1 MESALRASGRF
12 KRQDQSVSALLNEG
26 VGAFFG
32 LAHGWSP
39 SWIEATDLNE
49 NVTRSSLGSVA
60 LNIADLAEHAIDAVP
75 DRVALISGDEQLT
88 YAQLEEKANRLAH
101 YLIDQ
106 GVKKDDKVGL
116 YCRNRIEIVIAMLG
130 IVKAG
135 AILVNVNFRY
145 VEGELK
151 YLFEN
156 SDMVALVHERR
167 YADRVA
173 NVLPETPNVKT
184 ILAVEDGSDDD
195 FQRYG
200 GVEFYSALEQGSP
213 DRDFGERSADD
224 IYLLYTGGTT
234 GFPKGV
240 MWRHEDIY
248 RVLFGGTDFA
258 TGEFVKDEYDLAKA
272 AAENPPMIRY
282 PIPPM
287 IHGATQSATW
297 MSLFSG
303 QTMVLAPEF
312 DADEVW
318 QTIEKHKVNLL
329 FFTGDAMARPLLDA
343 LTKLHDGGHEPD
355 LSSLFLLASTAALFS
370 TSIKE
375 KFLELLPN
383 RVITD
388 SIGSSETGFGGTS
401 IVAKGQ
407 SHTGGPRVTID
418 HRTVV
423 LDEDGNEVKPGSG
436 VRGMIAKKGNIPVGY
451 YKDEKKTAET
461 FKTFNGVRY
470 AIPGDYAE
478 VDEDGSVTMLGR
490 GSQSI
495 NSGGEKIYPEE
506 VEAALKGH
514 PDVFDAL
521 GGRCARRA
529 LRQLRRRRRA
539 PPPRHQPVAGRTRH
553 VRAPGDRGIQS
564 AAQGLVGRRDPPDTG
579 RQARLP
585 VGQGHHR
592 GAARRRRA
600 RQPCGNRNLMRTEL
614 CDRFGID
621 YPIFVFTPSEKVAAA
636 VSKAGG
642 LGVLGCVRFNEA
654 DDLEN
659 VLCWMDE
666 NTDGKPYGVDIVMP
680 AKVPQEG
687 SAVDI
692 DKLIPQSHRDFV
704 TKTLADLG
712 VPPLPDDEERNEGV
726 LGWLHSV
733 ARSHVEVALQAS
745 DQADRQRARLAA
757 RRTSSTRRTR
767 PACRWPR
774 WRAAPSTRSATS
786 RTASTSWWRRAT
798 RPAATP
804 VRSVRWCCGRK
815 SLTRL
820 AVRRPCWRRAAS
832 APAGRWPPRWRS
844 ARKASGWARRSSRPP
859 NTTSAT
865 ASRAACR
872 RFRRRC
878 CGPTPATRCAAGSTP
893 ASPRAC

>member
-1 MESALRASGRF
+1 
-12 KRQDQSVSALLNEG
+12 
-26 VGAFFG
+26 
-32 LAHGWSP
+32 
-39 SWIEATDLNE
+39 
-49 NVTRSSLGSVA
+49 VA

-75 DRVALISGDEQLT
+75 DRVALICGDEQIT

-173 NVLPETPNVKT
+173 NVLPETPHVKT
-184 ILAVEDGSDDD
+184 ILVVEDGSDDD
-195 FQRYG
+195 YQRYG
-200 GVEFYSALEQGSP
+200 GVEFYSAIAQGSP
-213 DRDFGERSADD
+213 ERDFGERSADD

-258 TGEFVKDEYDLAKA
+258 TGEPIADEYDLAKQA
-272 AAENPPMIRY
+272 AANPPMIRY

-303 QTMVLAPEF
+303 QTTVLAPEF
-312 DADEVW
+312 DPDEVW
-318 QTIEKHKVNLL
+318 RAIHEHKVNLL

-343 LTKLHDGGHEPD
+343 LLTHQEKGNEYD

-418 HRTVV
+418 KTTVV
-423 LDEDGNEVKPGSG
+423 LDEDGSEVKPGSG
-436 VRGMIAKKGNIPVGY
+436 VRGIIAKKGHIPVGY

-461 FKTFNGVRY
+461 FRTYNGVRY

-478 VDEDGSVTMLGR
+478 VEADGSVTMLGR

-521 GGRCARRA
+521 
-529 LRQLRRRRRA
+529 
-539 PPPRHQPVAGRTRH
+539 V
-553 VRAPGDRGIQS
+553 
-564 AAQGLVGRRDPPDTG
+564 VGVPD
-579 RQARLP
+579 
-585 VGQGHHR
+585 
-592 GAARRRRA
+592 
-600 RQPCGNRNLMRTEL
+600 
-614 CDRFGID
+614 DRFGQC
-621 YPIFVFTPSEKVAAA
+621 VAAVVHRRPGTNTTLA
-636 VSKAGG
+636 ELDTFVRQEIAGYKVPRKVWWVDEIHRTPAG
-642 LGVLGCVRFNEA
+642 KPDYRWAKDQTEKRPA
-654 DDLEN
+654 DDAHAN
-659 VLCWMDE
+659 HV
-666 NTDGKPYGVDIVMP
+666 G
-680 AKVPQEG
+680 AK
-687 SAVDI
+687 
-692 DKLIPQSHRDFV
+692 
-704 TKTLADLG
+704 T
-712 VPPLPDDEERNEGV
+712 
-726 LGWLHSV
+726 
-733 ARSHVEVALQAS
+733 
-745 DQADRQRARLAA
+745 
-757 RRTSSTRRTR
+757 
-767 PACRWPR
+767 
-774 WRAAPSTRSATS
+774 
-786 RTASTSWWRRAT
+786 
-798 RPAATP
+798 
-804 VRSVRWCCGRK
+804 
-815 SLTRL
+815 
-820 AVRRPCWRRAAS
+820 
-832 APAGRWPPRWRS
+832 
-844 ARKASGWARRSSRPP
+844 
-859 NTTSAT
+859 
-865 ASRAACR
+865 
-872 RFRRRC
+872 
-878 CGPTPATRCAAGSTP
+878 
-893 ASPRAC
+893 

>member
-1 MESALRASGRF
+1 
-12 KRQDQSVSALLNEG
+12 
-26 VGAFFG
+26 
-32 LAHGWSP
+32 
-39 SWIEATDLNE
+39 
-49 NVTRSSLGSVA
+49 VA

-75 DRVALISGDEQLT
+75 DRVALICGDEQIT

-173 NVLPETPNVKT
+173 NVLPETPHVKT
-184 ILAVEDGSDDD
+184 ILVVEDGSDDD
-195 FQRYG
+195 YQRYG
-200 GVEFYSALEQGSP
+200 GVEFYSAIAQGSP
-213 DRDFGERSADD
+213 ERDFGERSADD

-258 TGEFVKDEYDLAKA
+258 TGEPIADEYDLAKQA
-272 AAENPPMIRY
+272 AANPPMIRY

-303 QTMVLAPEF
+303 QTTVLAPEF
-312 DADEVW
+312 DPDEVW
-318 QTIEKHKVNLL
+318 RAIHEHKVNLL

-343 LTKLHDGGHEPD
+343 LLTHQEKGNEYD

-418 HRTVV
+418 KTTVV
-423 LDEDGNEVKPGSG
+423 LDEDGSEVKPGSG
-436 VRGMIAKKGNIPVGY
+436 VRGIIAKKGHIPVGY

-461 FKTFNGVRY
+461 FRTYNGVRY

-478 VDEDGSVTMLGR
+478 VEADGSVTMLGR

-521 GGRCARRA
+521 
-529 LRQLRRRRRA
+529 
-539 PPPRHQPVAGRTRH
+539 V
-553 VRAPGDRGIQS
+553 
-564 AAQGLVGRRDPPDTG
+564 VGVPD
-579 RQARLP
+579 
-585 VGQGHHR
+585 
-592 GAARRRRA
+592 
-600 RQPCGNRNLMRTEL
+600 
-614 CDRFGID
+614 DRFGQC
-621 YPIFVFTPSEKVAAA
+621 VAAVVHRRPGTNTTLA
-636 VSKAGG
+636 ELDTFVRQEIAGYKVPRKVWWVDEIHRTPAG
-642 LGVLGCVRFNEA
+642 KPDYRWAKDQTEERPA
-654 DDLEN
+654 DDAHAN
-659 VLCWMDE
+659 HV
-666 NTDGKPYGVDIVMP
+666 G
-680 AKVPQEG
+680 AK
-687 SAVDI
+687 
-692 DKLIPQSHRDFV
+692 
-704 TKTLADLG
+704 T
-712 VPPLPDDEERNEGV
+712 
-726 LGWLHSV
+726 
-733 ARSHVEVALQAS
+733 
-745 DQADRQRARLAA
+745 
-757 RRTSSTRRTR
+757 
-767 PACRWPR
+767 
-774 WRAAPSTRSATS
+774 
-786 RTASTSWWRRAT
+786 
-798 RPAATP
+798 
-804 VRSVRWCCGRK
+804 
-815 SLTRL
+815 
-820 AVRRPCWRRAAS
+820 
-832 APAGRWPPRWRS
+832 
-844 ARKASGWARRSSRPP
+844 
-859 NTTSAT
+859 
-865 ASRAACR
+865 
-872 RFRRRC
+872 
-878 CGPTPATRCAAGSTP
+878 
-893 ASPRAC
+893 

>member
-1 MESALRASGRF
+1 M
-12 KRQDQSVSALLNEG
+12 
-26 VGAFFG
+26 
-32 LAHGWSP
+32 
-39 SWIEATDLNE
+39 
-49 NVTRSSLGSVA
+49 A

-88 YAQLEEKANRLAH
+88 YAQLEDKANRLAH
-101 YLIDQ
+101 YLRDH

-135 AILVNVNFRY
+135 AVLVNVNFRY

-173 NVLPETPNVKT
+173 NVLPETPNVRT
-184 ILAVEDGSDDD
+184 ILSVEDGSDDD
-195 FQRYG
+195 YQRYG
-200 GVEFYSALEQGSP
+200 AVEFYAAIAQGSP
-213 DRDFGERSADD
+213 VRDFGERSADD

-258 TGEFVKDEYDLAKA
+258 TGEFVSGEYDLAKA

-297 MSLFSG
+297 MSIFSG
-303 QTMVLAPEF
+303 QTTVLAPEF

-318 QTIEKHKVNLL
+318 QTIEKYKVNLL

-451 YKDEKKTAET
+451 YKDEEKTRQT
-461 FKTFNGVRY
+461 FRTYNGVRY
-470 AIPGDYAE
+470 AIPGDFAE

-521 GGRCARRA
+521 
-529 LRQLRRRRRA
+529 
-539 PPPRHQPVAGRTRH
+539 V
-553 VRAPGDRGIQS
+553 
-564 AAQGLVGRRDPPDTG
+564 VGVPD
-579 RQARLP
+579 
-585 VGQGHHR
+585 
-592 GAARRRRA
+592 
-600 RQPCGNRNLMRTEL
+600 E
-614 CDRFGID
+614 RFGNC
-621 YPIFVFTPSEKVAAA
+621 VAAVVHRRPGTTPTLA
-636 VSKAGG
+636 ELDTFVRNEIAGYKVPRKVWWVEEIHRTPAG
-642 LGVLGCVRFNEA
+642 KPDYRWAKDTTEERPA
-654 DDLEN
+654 DDAHASH
-659 VLCWMDE
+659 V
-666 NTDGKPYGVDIVMP
+666 
-680 AKVPQEG
+680 G
-687 SAVDI
+687 SA
-692 DKLIPQSHRDFV
+692 S
-704 TKTLADLG
+704 
-712 VPPLPDDEERNEGV
+712 
-726 LGWLHSV
+726 
-733 ARSHVEVALQAS
+733 
-745 DQADRQRARLAA
+745 
-757 RRTSSTRRTR
+757 
-767 PACRWPR
+767 
-774 WRAAPSTRSATS
+774 
-786 RTASTSWWRRAT
+786 
-798 RPAATP
+798 
-804 VRSVRWCCGRK
+804 
-815 SLTRL
+815 
-820 AVRRPCWRRAAS
+820 
-832 APAGRWPPRWRS
+832 
-844 ARKASGWARRSSRPP
+844 
-859 NTTSAT
+859 
-865 ASRAACR
+865 
-872 RFRRRC
+872 
-878 CGPTPATRCAAGSTP
+878 
-893 ASPRAC
+893 

>member
-1 MESALRASGRF
+1 
-12 KRQDQSVSALLNEG
+12 
-26 VGAFFG
+26 
-32 LAHGWSP
+32 
-39 SWIEATDLNE
+39 
-49 NVTRSSLGSVA
+49 VA

-75 DRVALISGDEQLT
+75 DRVALICADEQIT
-88 YAQLEEKANRLAH
+88 YGQLEEKANRLAH
-101 YLIDQ
+101 YLIDR

-173 NVLPETPNVKT
+173 NVLPQTPNVKT
-184 ILAVEDGSDDD
+184 ILVVEDGSDVEDEAY
-195 FQRYG
+195 QRYG

-213 DRDFGERSADD
+213 ERDFGERSADE

-258 TGEFVKDEYDLAKA
+258 TGEFVEDEYDLAKA
-272 AAENPPMIRY
+272 AAANPPMIRY

-297 MSLFSG
+297 MSIFSG
-303 QTMVLAPEF
+303 QTTVLAPEF
-312 DADEVW
+312 NADEVW
-318 QTIEKHKVNLL
+318 RAIHEHKVNLL

-343 LTKLHDGGHEPD
+343 LQAAHGKGEDYD

-375 KFLELLPN
+375 KLLELLPN

-401 IVAKGQ
+401 IVAKGE
-407 SHTGGPRVTID
+407 HHMGGPRVTID

-436 VRGMIAKKGNIPVGY
+436 ARGVIAKKGNIPVGY

-478 VDEDGSVTMLGR
+478 VEEDGSVTMLGR
-490 GSQSI
+490 GSVSI

-521 GGRCARRA
+521 
-529 LRQLRRRRRA
+529 
-539 PPPRHQPVAGRTRH
+539 V
-553 VRAPGDRGIQS
+553 
-564 AAQGLVGRRDPPDTG
+564 VGVPDP
-579 RQARLP
+579 
-585 VGQGHHR
+585 
-592 GAARRRRA
+592 
-600 RQPCGNRNLMRTEL
+600 
-614 CDRFGID
+614 RFGQH
-621 YPIFVFTPSEKVAAA
+621 VAAVVQPREGA
-636 VSKAGG
+636 RPTLAELDAFVRSEIAGYKVPRSLWFVDEVKRSPAG
-642 LGVLGCVRFNEA
+642 KPDYRWAKDETEERPA
-654 DDLEN
+654 DD
-659 VLCWMDE
+659 VH
-666 NTDGKPYGVDIVMP
+666 
-680 AKVPQEG
+680 AK
-687 SAVDI
+687 
-692 DKLIPQSHRDFV
+692 
-704 TKTLADLG
+704 
-712 VPPLPDDEERNEGV
+712 
-726 LGWLHSV
+726 
-733 ARSHVEVALQAS
+733 HVG
-745 DQADRQRARLAA
+745 
-757 RRTSSTRRTR
+757 
-767 PACRWPR
+767 
-774 WRAAPSTRSATS
+774 
-786 RTASTSWWRRAT
+786 
-798 RPAATP
+798 TP
-804 VRSVRWCCGRK
+804 
-815 SLTRL
+815 T
-820 AVRRPCWRRAAS
+820 
-832 APAGRWPPRWRS
+832 
-844 ARKASGWARRSSRPP
+844 
-859 NTTSAT
+859 
-865 ASRAACR
+865 
-872 RFRRRC
+872 
-878 CGPTPATRCAAGSTP
+878 
-893 ASPRAC
+893 

>member
-1 MESALRASGRF
+1 M
-12 KRQDQSVSALLNEG
+12 
-26 VGAFFG
+26 
-32 LAHGWSP
+32 
-39 SWIEATDLNE
+39 
-49 NVTRSSLGSVA
+49 A

-75 DRVALISGDEQLT
+75 DRVALICGDEQLT
-88 YAQLEEKANRLAH
+88 YAELEEKANRLAH
-101 YLIDQ
+101 YLRDQ

-184 ILAVEDGSDDD
+184 VLVVEDGSDDD
-195 FQRYG
+195 YQRYG

-213 DRDFGERSADD
+213 VRDFGERSPDD

-258 TGEFVKDEYDLAKA
+258 TGELVKDEHDLAKA

-297 MSLFSG
+297 MSIFSG
-303 QTMVLAPEF
+303 QTTVLAPEF
-312 DADEVW
+312 DPDEVW
-318 QTIEKHKVNLL
+318 RAIHDHKVNLL

-343 LTKLHDGGHEPD
+343 LLAHQDKGNEYD

-418 HRTVV
+418 KTTVV

-436 VRGMIAKKGNIPVGY
+436 VRGVIAKKGHIPVGY

-461 FKTFNGVRY
+461 FRTYNGVRY

-478 VDEDGSVTMLGR
+478 VDADGSVTMLGR

-521 GGRCARRA
+521 
-529 LRQLRRRRRA
+529 
-539 PPPRHQPVAGRTRH
+539 V
-553 VRAPGDRGIQS
+553 
-564 AAQGLVGRRDPPDTG
+564 VGVPD
-579 RQARLP
+579 
-585 VGQGHHR
+585 
-592 GAARRRRA
+592 
-600 RQPCGNRNLMRTEL
+600 E
-614 CDRFGID
+614 RFGQC
-621 YPIFVFTPSEKVAAA
+621 VAA
-636 VSKAGG
+636 V
-642 LGVLGCVRFNEA
+642 V
-654 DDLEN
+654 
-659 VLCWMDE
+659 
-666 NTDGKPYGVDIVMP
+666 
-680 AKVPQEG
+680 
-687 SAVDI
+687 
-692 DKLIPQSHRDFV
+692 HRRPG
-704 TKTLADLG
+704 TSTTLADLDTFVRQEIAG
-712 VPPLPDDEERNEGV
+712 YKVPRKVWWVDEIHRTPAGKPDYRWAKDTTEERPADDA
-726 LGWLHSV
+726 H
-733 ARSHVEVALQAS
+733 ASHVGSAS
-745 DQADRQRARLAA
+745 
-757 RRTSSTRRTR
+757 
-767 PACRWPR
+767 
-774 WRAAPSTRSATS
+774 
-786 RTASTSWWRRAT
+786 
-798 RPAATP
+798 
-804 VRSVRWCCGRK
+804 
-815 SLTRL
+815 
-820 AVRRPCWRRAAS
+820 
-832 APAGRWPPRWRS
+832 
-844 ARKASGWARRSSRPP
+844 
-859 NTTSAT
+859 
-865 ASRAACR
+865 
-872 RFRRRC
+872 
-878 CGPTPATRCAAGSTP
+878 
-893 ASPRAC
+893 